1 MIFSSATEY
10 AIRGMSELACRSDG
24 SGKPV
29 MLDQLVE
36 GTDIPRD
43 FLAKIFQRIVRAGIL
58 RSHKGRGGGFS
69 LARPDHEIT
78 IMQIV
83 EAIEGSDA
91 FDGCVV
97 GMEACNDHMPCP
109 QHDLYKPI
117 RQRLK
122 AYVQTTTLA
131 DLAASLKAKLAWH
144 RLRDATVRAA
154 ADAAETAAKP

>member
-1 MIFSSATEY
+1 MIFSSSTQY
-10 AIRGMSELACRSDG
+10 AIRGLAELACRGG
-24 SGKPV
+24 SEGKTV
-29 MLDQLVE
+29 MLDQLVT

-43 FLAKIFQRIVRAGIL
+43 FLAKIFQKLVHAGL
-58 RSHKGRGGGFS
+58 LTSTKGRGGGFA

-78 IMQIV
+78 IMNIV
-83 EAIEGSDA
+83 EAIEGPGA

-97 GMEACNDHMPCP
+97 GMEACNDHMPCA

-131 DLAASLKAKLAWH
+131 DLAASLKAKQAWH
-144 RLRDATVRAA
+144 RLREATAMATVAQVAA
-154 ADAAETAAKP
+154 GDAK